1 MDKTTILRI
10 EVQGFGEAKQDL
22 EFLTTETDKLA
33 QSKRLLR
40 QESVAAAKSI
50 NAEAGSIAQLRADT
64 ALLRQQANNMRAVTQ
79 QEIAARDKLIKKI
92 YENNVAIRDYDRS
105 MSGSNALV
113 GEYSRGINA
122 SAKGIGTAIAG
133 MAAGFAAAGGA
144 IKLFTGIMN
153 SADSSGTALEATMA
167 AAKGGLDNFFK
178 SMATGDWSSFLG
190 NMKEA
195 IRAGREFVLVMDG
208 LEDKNRAF
216 KIEEADLKVRM
227 ADLEM
232 TIKDESDK
240 SAEAYQKRTAA
251 AEEYLRL
258 AKEQGV
264 KKQALADEEFAAYSK
279 KMSGVS
285 QLTEEQLDAFIRQD
299 EATQDLMGIGR
310 QYLALTKEMNKAA
323 NNSMVDAYAD
333 ARARRDALGTG
344 AKAYAEAVRDYDKL
358 TDKEKDIFLD
368 LYEKKKE
375 AEYSWYTENKRIY
388 TQYGTLLSKTNI
400 LGEQEVKV
408 TQKKVEEYAKLR
420 EEIEKY
426 AFVYARALRDIEY
439 RFDPDAITEAIS
451 EPLFS
456 DEEWET
462 GMAKS
467 REAFIKQ
474 QDERNER
481 MAEYRKADEDAEA
494 DSQQKKKDI
503 AVAALN
509 GVDMAAQSIF
519 ANKRDRLNAEMQ
531 AELNAENLT
540 EQQRAEIKKKYA
552 REQQKNDIKQ
562 AFINAALGI
571 TKTFVEY
578 GFTPAGWV
586 AAAALAVQSA
596 IQIGIIKA
604 QKFAS
609 GGRIKGGARIKP
621 DSRGDDTLIIAK
633 QGEVILNQ
641 RQQLALGAGSL
652 KRAGVPGFAGGGIVG
667 GITPSA
673 GYGADMGA
681 FVDRLIAGINDQRVQ
696 LVLPELNQAQKRLDL
711 ITKSGSL

>member
-1 MDKTTILRI
+1 MADKTTILRI

-33 QSKRLLR
+33 QSKRLLK
-40 QESVAAAKSI
+40 QESTLAAKAI
-50 NAEAGSIAQLRADT
+50 NAEAGSIAKLRADT
-64 ALLRQQANNMRAVTQ
+64 ALLRQQANNMRGVTQ
-79 QEIAARDKLIKKI
+79 QEIAAREKVIAKI
-92 YENNVAIRDYDRS
+92 NENSVAIRNYDRA
-105 MSGSNALV
+105 MSGSTTLV
-113 GEYSRGINA
+113 GEYERGFTA
-122 SAKGIGTAIAG
+122 SFKKIETAMTGLI
-133 MAAGFAAAGGA
+133 AGFAAARGA
-144 IKLFTGIMN
+144 IKLFTDIMN
-153 SADSSGTALEATMA
+153 SADSSGTALEATIA
-167 AAKGGLDNFFK
+167 AAKGGVDNFFK

-190 NMKEA
+190 NMRSA
-195 IRAGREFVLVMDG
+195 INAGKEFVLVMDA

-232 TIKDESDK
+232 IMKDESDK
-240 SAEAYQKRTAA
+240 SAEAYQKRAAA

-264 KKQALADEEFAAYSK
+264 KKQALANEEFDAYAK
-279 KMSGVS
+279 KISGLS
-285 QLTEEQLDAFIRQD
+285 QLTQEQLDAFIRQD
-299 EATQDLMGIGR
+299 EATQDLMAIGR
-310 QYLALTKEMNKAA
+310 QYLDLTREMDKAA
-323 NNSMVDAYAD
+323 SNSLVDAYEN
-333 ARARRDALGTG
+333 ARQRRLALGDG

-358 TDKEKDIFLD
+358 TDKEKDIFLS

-375 AEYSWYTENKRIY
+375 AEYSWFTENKRIY
-388 TQYGTLLSKTNI
+388 TQYGTLLSQSNTV
-400 LGEQEVKV
+400 GEKEIKV
-408 TQKKVEEYAKLR
+408 VQKKAEEYAKLR

-426 AFVYARALRDIEY
+426 SFVFARALKDIEY
-439 RFDPDAITEAIS
+439 TFDPNAITEAIS

-474 QDERNER
+474 QEERNAR
-481 MAEYRKADEDAEA
+481 MAEYRKADEDDEAE
-494 DSQQKKKDI
+494 SQQKKKDI

-509 GVDMAAQSIF
+509 GIDMAAQSIF

-531 AELNAENLT
+531 AELDNENLT

-609 GGRIKGGARIKP
+609 GGRIVGGARIRP
-621 DSRGDDTLIIAK
+621 DSRGD
-633 QGEVILNQ
+633 E
-641 RQQLALGAGSL
+641 GAW
-652 KRAGVPGFAGGGIVG
+652 IC
-667 GITPSA
+667 
-673 GYGADMGA
+673 
-681 FVDRLIAGINDQRVQ
+681 
-696 LVLPELNQAQKRLDL
+696 
-711 ITKSGSL
+711 